1 MQLGAFS
8 ELEILA
14 AMVRAY
20 QKPVQLT
27 FNSLYYLPQQYPEI
41 AETIQKCMKIGFWD
55 YIIADPALILYLRQ
69 QKIGCRISLSGE
81 VGEINRAMAGL
92 FEQMEISRI
101 IFPRKMRPK
110 DMAVVAQ
117 ACAKR
122 SPGCNL

>member
-41 AETIQKCMKIGFWD
+41 AEIIQKCMKIGFED

-69 QKIGCRISLSGE
+69 QKID
-81 VGEINRAMAGL
+81 GL
-92 FEQMEISRI
+92 GITER
-101 IFPRKMRPK
+101 
-110 DMAVVAQ
+110 VAE
-117 ACAKR
+117 AANAANAF
-122 SPGCNL
+122 CNIDELVDVARLDELLQSAYGALR